1 MSRTMQFKME
11 RPNLVQEGD
20 VVEIRES
27 TLPNAIFY
35 YVIEPAVAMSANIPF
50 RERLTKLSG
59 TVVKVEENS
68 RGYYVTVEFDE

>member
-1 MSRTMQFKME
+1 MARTMQFKME
-11 RPNLVQEGD
+11 RPGLVKEGD

-50 RERLTKLSG
+50 RERLTKLFG
-59 TVVKVEENS
+59 TVKSVEENS
-68 RGYYVTVEFDE
+68 RGYYVTVEFEE

>member
-11 RPNLVQEGD
+11 RPGLVEVGQE
-20 VVEIRES
+20 VEIRES

-35 YVIEPAVAMSANIPF
+35 YVIEPAVAMSGNIPF

-59 TVVKVEENS
+59 VVKDGEENS
-68 RGYYVTVEFDE
+68 KGFYVTVEFEE

>member
-1 MSRTMQFKME
+1 MARTMKFKME
-11 RPNLVQEGD
+11 RPDLVKEGD
-20 VVEIRES
+20 VVELRES

-59 TVVKVEENS
+59 TVVLVEEND
-68 RGYYVTVEFDE
+68 RGYYVTLEVE